1 MAQKNPKGK
10 KKEPLGSE
18 VNLSDHEAYAQ
29 GPGKTTVSPE
39 VLLTIARL
47 TALKVEGVNRMSNVP
62 GGVNRLF
69 QRGLGDGVR
78 LEVHNDTISADL
90 FLVLNAGYN
99 VRDVSRQV
107 QMRVARALGEMVG
120 MRVGQVNIHIEDI
133 DFSTSMAAAA
143 QD

>member
-1 MAQKNPKGK
+1 MTKKEQKSK
-10 KKEPLGSE
+10 KKETLGSE
-18 VNLSDHEAYAQ
+18 VDLSESDTYTQ

-78 LEVHNDTISADL
+78 LEVHNDSINADL
-90 FLVLNAGYN
+90 YLVLNSGYN
-99 VRDVSRQV
+99 VRDISRQV
-107 QMRVARALGEMVG
+107 QMRVARALSEMVG

-133 DFSTSMAAAA
+133 DFATNAAA

>member
-1 MAQKNPKGK
+1 MTNKQPKNK
-10 KKEPLGSE
+10 KKETLGSE
-18 VNLSDHEAYAQ
+18 VDLFENETYTQ

-78 LEVHNDTISADL
+78 LEVHNDSINADL
-90 FLVLNAGYN
+90 YLVLNAGYN

-107 QMRVARALGEMVG
+107 QLQVARALSEMVG

-133 DFSTSMAAAA
+133 DFTASSTA